1 MSNVFLAHYGVKG
14 MKWYQRRYQNKDGTL
29 TAAGRKRYAK
39 LNAEIQTLSGSSEK
53 KGSSSDGSA
62 GSKKSIKKMSNDE
75 LRDYVNRLNL
85 EKQAVNLTVE
95 MSKISQAQKT
105 KGQQFVDAMKDR
117 VVIPAVTKVAD
128 KALNKAVDK
137 ILGLDKKDEYS
148 ALKKEVDKL
157 NLLKQKADI
166 KDYFDKR
173 KNDDPLSALKKEVDE
188 LRLKAKKK
196 EYEKQLE

>member
-1 MSNVFLAHYGVKG
+1 MSNVFLAHYGIKG

-39 LNAEIQTLSGSSEK
+39 LNAEIQTLSGTSDK
-53 KGSSSDGSA
+53 KSSSSDTST
-62 GSKKSIKKMSNDE
+62 GSKKSIRKMSNEE
-75 LRDYVNRLNL
+75 LQSYVNRLNL
-85 EKQAVNLTVE
+85 EKQAANLTVE
-95 MSKISQAQKT
+95 ISKISQAQKT
-105 KGQQFVDAMKDR
+105 KGQQFIDTMKDR
-117 VVIPAVTKVAD
+117 VVIPTVTKAAD
-128 KALNKAVDK
+128 KAVDK
-137 ILGLDKKDEYS
+137 ILGLYKKDEYS

-196 EYEKQLE
+196 EYEKQLK

>member
-1 MSNVFLAHYGVKG
+1 MSNVFLAHYGIKG

-39 LNAEIQTLSGSSEK
+39 LNAEIQTLSGTSDK
-53 KGSSSDGSA
+53 KSSSSDTST
-62 GSKKSIKKMSNDE
+62 GSKKSIRKMSNEE
-75 LRDYVNRLNL
+75 LQSYVNRLNL
-85 EKQAVNLTVE
+85 EKQAANLTVE
-95 MSKISQAQKT
+95 ISKISQAQKT
-105 KGQQFVDAMKDR
+105 KGQQFIDTMKDR

-148 ALKKEVDKL
+148 T
-157 NLLKQKADI
+157 
-166 KDYFDKR
+166 
-173 KNDDPLSALKKEVDE
+173 LKKEVDE

-196 EYEKQLE
+196 EYEKQLK